1 MVARM
6 KRILVNAE
14 AHPDALKILEDNGLE
29 PVYVPESDVDGSL
42 EAARDSVGVVANASL
57 PFDEAFFEL
66 APEVKVIG
74 RMGVGYDNVDLEA
87 AGRHGVQVVNTPLSV
102 IEPVAEHTLMLM
114 LALVRRVVVGDR
126 EARAAVFRQPSN
138 NPDFELL
145 GKTLGI
151 IGLGRTGLR
160 VARIARLGFEM
171 EIIYH
176 DQREN
181 SEAEAE
187 LGARRVELDELLAR
201 SDIVTLHVNFSPE
214 TEHLIDSAAL
224 AKMKRSAYLINV
236 SRGAVVDETA
246 LVGVLRSGGI
256 AGAGLDVYEEEPPA
270 ADTPLWE
277 LPNIIVTPHRAG
289 FSTEGVYGSSMVVED
304 MVRVLNGEEPRF
316 PVN

>member
-1 MVARM
+1 M

-29 PVYVPESDVDGSL
+29 PVYVPESDVEGSL
-42 EAARDSVGVVANASL
+42 EEARDSVGVVANASL
-57 PFDEAFFEL
+57 SFDEAFFEL

-74 RMGVGYDNVDLEA
+74 RMGVGYGNVDLEA
-87 AGRHGVQVVNTPLSV
+87 AGRHGVRVVNTPLSI

-176 DQREN
+176 DQLEN
-181 SEAEAE
+181 PEAEEE

-214 TEHLIDSAAL
+214 TEHLIDSVAL
-224 AKMKRSAYLINV
+224 AKMKRGAYLINV

-246 LVGVLRSGGI
+246 LVEVLRSGGI

-270 ADTPLWE
+270 ADNPLWE

>member
-1 MVARM
+1 M
-6 KRILVNAE
+6 KRILINAE
-14 AHPDALKILEDNGLE
+14 AHPDALKILEANGLD
-29 PVYVPESDVDGSL
+29 PFYVPESDVEGSL
-42 EAARDSVGVVANASL
+42 EAARESIGVVANASL
-57 PFDEAFFEL
+57 PFDGAFFEL

-74 RMGVGYDNVDLEA
+74 RMGVGYDSVDLEA
-87 AGRHGVQVVNTPLSV
+87 AARHGVRVVNTPLSI

-176 DQREN
+176 DQVEN
-181 SEAEAE
+181 REAEAE
-187 LGARRVELDELLAR
+187 LGAERAGLDELLSR
-201 SDIVTLHVNFSPE
+201 SDIVTLHVNLSAE

-224 AKMKRSAYLINV
+224 KKMKPGAYLINV
-236 SRGAVVDETA
+236 SRGPVVDEAA
-246 LVGVLRSGGI
+246 LVDALRSGTI
-256 AGAGLDVYEEEPPA
+256 AGAGIDVYEEEPPA
-270 ADTPLWE
+270 ADNPLWE
-277 LPNIIVTPHRAG
+277 LSNIIVTPHRAG
-289 FSTEGVYGSSMVVED
+289 FSSEGVYGSSMVVED
-304 MVRVLNGEEPRF
+304 IVRVFNGEEPRF

>member
-29 PVYVPESDVDGSL
+29 PVYVPESDVEGSL
-42 EAARDSVGVVANASL
+42 EEARDSVGVVANASL
-57 PFDEAFFEL
+57 SFDEAFFEL

-87 AGRHGVQVVNTPLSV
+87 AGRHGVRVVNTPLSI

-176 DQREN
+176 DQLEN
-181 SEAEAE
+181 PEAEEE

-214 TEHLIDSAAL
+214 TEHLIDSVAL
-224 AKMKRSAYLINV
+224 AKMKRGAYLINV

-246 LVGVLRSGGI
+246 LVEVLRSGGI

-270 ADTPLWE
+270 AVNQLWE

>member
-1 MVARM
+1 M

-29 PVYVPESDVDGSL
+29 PVYVPESDVEGSL
-42 EAARDSVGVVANASL
+42 EEARDSVGVVANASL
-57 PFDEAFFEL
+57 SFDEAFFEL

-87 AGRHGVQVVNTPLSV
+87 AGRHGVRVVNTPLSI

-176 DQREN
+176 DQLEN
-181 SEAEAE
+181 PEAEEE

-214 TEHLIDSAAL
+214 TEHLIDSVAL
-224 AKMKRSAYLINV
+224 AKMKRGAYLINV

-246 LVGVLRSGGI
+246 LVEVLRSGGI

-270 ADTPLWE
+270 ADNPLWE

>member
-29 PVYVPESDVDGSL
+29 PVYVPESDVEGSL
-42 EAARDSVGVVANASL
+42 EEARDSVGVVANASL
-57 PFDEAFFEL
+57 SFDEAFFEL
-66 APEVKVIG
+66 ASEVKVIG

-87 AGRHGVQVVNTPLSV
+87 AGRHGVRVVNTPLSI

-214 TEHLIDSAAL
+214 TEHLIDSVAL
-224 AKMKRSAYLINV
+224 AKMKRGAYLINV

-246 LVGVLRSGGI
+246 LVEVLRSGGI

-270 ADTPLWE
+270 ADNPLWE

>member
-29 PVYVPESDVDGSL
+29 PVYVPESDVEGSL
-42 EAARDSVGVVANASL
+42 EEARDSVGVVANASL
-57 PFDEAFFEL
+57 SFDEAFFEL

-87 AGRHGVQVVNTPLSV
+87 AGRHGVRVVNTPLSI

-176 DQREN
+176 DQLEN
-181 SEAEAE
+181 PEAEEE

-214 TEHLIDSAAL
+214 TEHLIDSVAL
-224 AKMKRSAYLINV
+224 AKMKRGAYLINV

-246 LVGVLRSGGI
+246 LVEVLRSGGI

-270 ADTPLWE
+270 ADNPLWE

>member
-57 PFDEAFFEL
+57 PFDEAFFER

-114 LALVRRVVVGDR
+114 LALVRRGVVGDR

-181 SEAEAE
+181 PEAETE

-224 AKMKRSAYLINV
+224 AKMKRGAYLINV

-270 ADTPLWE
+270 ADNPLWE

>member
-1 MVARM
+1 M
-6 KRILVNAE
+6 
-14 AHPDALKILEDNGLE
+14 
-29 PVYVPESDVDGSL
+29 
-42 EAARDSVGVVANASL
+42 
-57 PFDEAFFEL
+57 
-66 APEVKVIG
+66 IG

-224 AKMKRSAYLINV
+224 AKMTQGAYLINV

-270 ADTPLWE
+270 ADNPLWE